1 MTTKFGLCDFWGK
14 LRTARFRNDSSMSA
28 STDAH
33 AFHLFAFEVL
43 GRAHLL
49 LPSTP
54 ASSVASSS
62 SSAAA
67 AAASMTG
74 EMSVELQKLIDWV
87 TYLVVP
93 CLPALAHAVN
103 AARTGSGS
111 AGSAAAKVKGKVAS
125 KAKPKAKGKSKAKDA
140 ADDEDQRMEE
150 EEEEEGEDVPSGK
163 RAKGGKSTS
172 SAVEGATSQVLAE
185 AELALESAQRC
196 LWLVGV
202 WVADSVVC
210 GTRLP
215 AQCPRQLTTL
225 LAAIMTTIPPGS
237 SFAVEVV
244 TTWCKLISAVVAPV
258 NAATMPMDDDAI
270 RFMGVS
276 IDEVRMWLSAIIQ
289 HTPRSVAVTPQFGV
303 FLKDVATAYARH
315 DALEEVVAAM
325 TAPLLDTTFRQGN
338 AAPLVATRSPTDPTS
353 ALADLDDWTTVLLTA
368 VLRAGQEVRHWWWC
382 GLFVLLLC

>member
-1 MTTKFGLCDFWGK
+1 M
-14 LRTARFRNDSSMSA
+14 
-28 STDAH
+28 
-33 AFHLFAFEVL
+33 
-43 GRAHLL
+43 GRAQLL

-54 ASSVASSS
+54 TSAVSSSS

-67 AAASMTG
+67 AVTFMTG
-74 EMSVELQKLIDWV
+74 DMSVELQKLIDWV

-93 CLPALAHAVN
+93 CLPALAQAVN

-111 AGSAAAKVKGKVAS
+111 AGAAAKGKSKVAS
-125 KAKPKAKGKSKAKDA
+125 KAKAKGKSKAK

-150 EEEEEGEDVPSGK
+150 EEEEGEDAPSGK

-172 SAVEGATSQVLAE
+172 STAESAASHGLAE

-210 GTRLP
+210 GARLP

-225 LAAIMTTIPPGS
+225 LAAIMTTLPPGS

-244 TTWCKLISAVVAPV
+244 TTWCKLINSVVTPV
-258 NAATMPMDDDAI
+258 NAAALPMGDDAT
-270 RFMGVS
+270 RLMGVS

-303 FLKDVATAYARH
+303 FLKDVASAYARH
-315 DALEEVVAAM
+315 DALDEVVAAL
-325 TAPLLDTTFRQGN
+325 TAPLLDMTFRQGN
-338 AAPLVATRSPTDPTS
+338 AAPLVATRSPTDPAS
-353 ALADLDDWTTVLLTA
+353 ALADLDDWTSVLLTA
-368 VLRAGQEVRHWWWC
+368 ILRAGQEVRYWW
-382 GLFVLLLC
+382 